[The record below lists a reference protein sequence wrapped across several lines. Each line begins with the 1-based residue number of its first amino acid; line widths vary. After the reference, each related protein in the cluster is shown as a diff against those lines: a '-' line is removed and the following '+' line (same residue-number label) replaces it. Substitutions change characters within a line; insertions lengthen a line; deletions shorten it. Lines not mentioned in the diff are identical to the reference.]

1 MVFNEA
7 CRQLARDILLAV
19 NKQNITGAR
28 FCKTVSVT
36 SFHQFFHASARFRR
50 RGCRGGEHLR
60 SDSLAGQSTTSP
72 VFSTIPAAKVPT
84 VYGSRQR
91 DDVSNQLQFN
101 SRRHRRSA
109 DCPSTQHNS
118 SEQFQRQQRVIANV
132 SRTATDK
139 TVMYQPS
146 PRARRSLQRP
156 VGGEQVYNHVSLDR
170 RQQVSPQWHDDA
182 SSPQLIRCVHPGFV
196 TKKQPVNIS

>member
-36 SFHQFFHASARFRR
+36 SFHQFFHSSARFRR

-139 TVMYQPS
+139 TVI
-146 PRARRSLQRP
+146 RINHRP
-156 VGGEQVYNHVSLDR
+156 VRVGLFNAQSVANKSTTMSRWIVDSKCRRNGTMTLQVRN
-170 RQQVSPQWHDDA
+170 
-182 SSPQLIRCVHPGFV
+182 
-196 TKKQPVNIS
+196 